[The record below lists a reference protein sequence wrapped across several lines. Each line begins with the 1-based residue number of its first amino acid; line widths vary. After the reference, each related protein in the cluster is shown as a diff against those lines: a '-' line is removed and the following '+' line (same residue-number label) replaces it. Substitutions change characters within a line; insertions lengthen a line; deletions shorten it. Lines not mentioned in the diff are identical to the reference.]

1 MSTLKITP
9 ETTVFCATF
18 LQAKHLCDELH
29 RLGYKWLSGASLN
42 EETHWEE
49 KESDGIWYDIYP
61 DKKIKYS
68 NEGNAKYNVVPYD
81 AIVEECTGRER
92 KMNIFGMNFEFGTN
106 KDENLCSTVMG
117 VAVKSN
123 GTWRIYDAENHK
135 IKDVGNIKL
144 GNFPVFLVPATSV
157 SDGDLIKKD
166 GEYYYVDSVDETGI
180 KTISAASGKVEASVA
195 VDNLF
200 GINIYTKVVA
210 TGKDFLVG
218 ESGKINIKKLLL
230 LNSMMKDGTQQDGQ
244 NMLPLLLLSD
254 DGAEAKTDDKLLKAI
269 ALSSC
274 CGDQNSMLP
283 LLLLDGDLKI

>member
-1 MSTLKITP
+1 MSTLKIIP
-9 ETTVFCATF
+9 RTTVHCTTF
-18 LQAKHLCDELH
+18 SQAKHLCDELH
-29 RLGYKWLSGASLN
+29 RLGYKWNGGEDLS
-42 EETHWEE
+42 EITFWERE
-49 KESDGIWYDIYP
+49 SGEGILYDIRYDMKIQFSHTGNAQFDVVEYEDIVSKES
-61 DKKIKYS
+61 
-68 NEGNAKYNVVPYD
+68 E
-81 AIVEECTGRER
+81 
-92 KMNIFGMNFEFGTN
+92 MNIFGMNFEFGTN
-106 KDENLCSTVMG
+106 KDETLCSTVMG
-117 VAVKSN
+117 IAVKSN

-135 IKDVGNIKL
+135 IKDVGNINL

-180 KTISAASGKVEASVA
+180 RTISAASGKVEASVA

-210 TGKDFLVG
+210 IGKDFLVG

-254 DGAEAKTDDKLLKAI
+254 DGTEAKTDDKLLKAI
-269 ALSSC
+269 AISSC
-274 CGDQNSMLP
+274 GGDQNSMLP
-283 LLLLDGDLKI
+283 LLLFGGDLKI

>member
-9 ETTVFCATF
+9 RNTVHCTTFS
-18 LQAKHLCDELH
+18 QAKHLCYELH
-29 RLGYKWLSGASLN
+29 RLGYKWANGEDLREN
-42 EETHWEE
+42 TYWE
-49 KESDGIWYDIYP
+49 KEDGKGMLYDISP
-61 DKKIKYS
+61 TMKIYFS
-68 NEGNAKYNVVPYD
+68 SYGNTVYDVVEYED
-81 AIVEECTGRER
+81 IVEKEC
-92 KMNIFGMNFEFGTN
+92 KMNIFGKNFEFGTN
-106 KDENLCSTVMG
+106 KDNNLCSTVMG

-135 IKDVGNIKL
+135 IKDVGNINL

-210 TGKDFLVG
+210 IGKDFLVG

-274 CGDQNSMLP
+274 GGDQNSMLP
-283 LLLLDGDLKI
+283 LLLLGGDLKI